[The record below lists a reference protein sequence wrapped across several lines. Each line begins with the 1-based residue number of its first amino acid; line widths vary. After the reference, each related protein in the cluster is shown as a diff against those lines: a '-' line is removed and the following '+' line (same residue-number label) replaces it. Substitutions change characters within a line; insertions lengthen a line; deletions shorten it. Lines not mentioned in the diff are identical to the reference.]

1 MDFVSF
7 REIRFADPVTAI
19 KLSCSHLFYGTA
31 MGRLVFYNIKDNSE
45 TVPLEY
51 LQELIRG
58 ISHSK
63 DGEKLYISVGDI
75 EGIVYD
81 AKTLSPEC
89 TIQLID
95 QPDHEDHKLTCERSY
110 TMLHENMN
118 CILSIKLLNEKINT
132 ETGEA
137 KPITIADFDTQIVDQ
152 KGEFEFDNNSVPF
165 DFDGSKLLWM
175 NYETKKQRIV
185 YVYDLK
191 NDDKIELMDLKNSDG
206 LVYHMKLFKNKVVYV
221 RNTKE
226 VMVCDM
232 DSADDKCL
240 GKSSNQILAIHVYD
254 ERVTS
259 YDREILARDGVRVS
273 DYDEENKENHT
284 EESTTDSFKIVTLDS
299 KGKINFFINKNGF
312 ETKHMFDIRTATDF
326 PEELKKKDFFSMGYP
341 YIITAYHDLIAFSS
355 DYGVFLLKV
364 DTNILTAE

>member
-1 MDFVSF
+1 MEFISF

-19 KLSCSHLFYGTA
+19 KLSSSYLFYGTA
-31 MGRLVFYNIKDNSE
+31 MGRLVFYCIKDKTE

-95 QPDHEDHKLTCERSY
+95 QPDHEDHKLIWERSY

-118 CILSIKLLNEKINT
+118 WILSIKLSNEKIST
-132 ETGEA
+132 EHGEA
-137 KPITIADFDTQIVDQ
+137 KPITLADFDTQIVDQ

-165 DFDGSKLLWM
+165 DFDGNRLLWL
-175 NYETKKQRIV
+175 NYESKSQRII
-185 YVYDLK
+185 YLYDMK
-191 NDDKIELMDLKNSDG
+191 NDEKTEIMDLKNSDG
-206 LVYHMKLFKNKVVYV
+206 LIYHMKLYKNKLIYV

-226 VMVCDM
+226 IVIHNM
-232 DSADDKCL
+232 DTADQKWIKL
-240 GKSSNQILAIHVYD
+240 TSILALYVYD
-254 ERVTS
+254 STVTA
-259 YDREILARDGVRVS
+259 YDRQLLAKEGIKVEEEP
-273 DYDEENKENHT
+273 DEGR
-284 EESTTDSFKIVTLDS
+284 
-299 KGKINFFINKNGF
+299 KGKIREF
-312 ETKHMFDIRTATDF
+312 
-326 PEELKKKDFFSMGYP
+326 
-341 YIITAYHDLIAFSS
+341 
-355 DYGVFLLKV
+355 
-364 DTNILTAE
+364 